1 MGEHLQFYYERY
13 YGRRLNE
20 RDFGCESISDVLK
33 LAKDTVF
40 VNEKDVLESQLD
52 DEMECMQIFVKL
64 AEEDR
69 RERSVRLD
77 IGDETAKLKIWT
89 KRGGKGWDGQKG
101 GQQQWQ
107 QGGHQQWQQGG
118 QQNWKQGG
126 QQHYGKGK
134 DQGKGWGDNSKGGSY
149 GARDNSYGKGGSYGG
164 GSYGGQQDSGKGG
177 QQGGWHNAQSGQK
190 GVQQQWV
197 K

>member
-1 MGEHLQFYYERY
+1 MG
-13 YGRRLNE
+13 
-20 RDFGCESISDVLK
+20 DFGCESISDVLK

-77 IGDETAKLKIWT
+77 LGDETAKLNIWT

-101 GQQQWQ
+101 GQQHWQ
-107 QGGHQQWQQGG
+107 QGGQQHWQQGG
-118 QQNWKQGG
+118 QQN
-126 QQHYGKGK
+126 YGKGK
-134 DQGKGWGDNSKGGSY
+134 DQGKGWGENSKGGSY

-197 K
+197 KR